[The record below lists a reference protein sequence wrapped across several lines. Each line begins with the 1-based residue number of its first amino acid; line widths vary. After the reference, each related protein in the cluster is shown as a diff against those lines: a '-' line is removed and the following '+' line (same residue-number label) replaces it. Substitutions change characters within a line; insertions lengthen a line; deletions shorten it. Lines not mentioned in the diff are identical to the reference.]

1 MNMAEDSLPNF
12 KWLSEIR
19 GRVKDGMKPRKAD
32 VQEITLGDW
41 TGKNQSQVD
50 RGQYPDR
57 DLEDNGGRPSF

>member
-1 MNMAEDSLPNF
+1 
-12 KWLSEIR
+12 
-19 GRVKDGMKPRKAD
+19 MKPRKAD